1 MKETFK
7 AVVVRS
13 DGDETSYALE
23 DYQLGDQPVDEGDT
37 IVKLAYS
44 SMNYKDMLA
53 TQHQGGVIRSYPLI
67 PGIDASGEIVES
79 SHPEA
84 EIGQKV
90 INTCSQAGVNHN
102 GGYSQYLKVPYDWLV
117 TLPEG
122 LSEKEAMIYGTAGL
136 TAAYSVDSL
145 LKHGM
150 TVDQQP
156 EILVTGA
163 SGGVGSIALAILNRL
178 GFKNVTALIRK
189 DYQEE
194 LVKKLGA
201 AQVIWP
207 ADLGGNKPLNKRR
220 FDFVLDTVG
229 GQVAAQAMTFIREWG
244 SMTLCGNA
252 GGNQLETT
260 VLPLILRGVN
270 LLGINSQELDIH
282 YRQELWNKL
291 ATDWKVVDRLT
302 YDSVGL
308 DQIEETV
315 EALKTGKH
323 MGRTIIDLQDV

>member
-1 MKETFK
+1 
-7 AVVVRS
+7 
-13 DGDETSYALE
+13 
-23 DYQLGDQPVDEGDT
+23 
-37 IVKLAYS
+37 
-44 SMNYKDMLA
+44 MNYKDMLA

-90 INTCSQAGVNHN
+90 INTCSQAGVTHN
-102 GGYSQYLKVPYDWLV
+102 GGYSQYLKVPYEWLV

-163 SGGVGSIALAILNRL
+163 SGGVGSIALAILHKL
-178 GFKNVTALIRK
+178 GFKKISALIRK
-189 DYQEE
+189 DYQEQ
-194 LVKKLGA
+194 LVKSLGA
-201 AQVIWP
+201 NQVIWP
-207 ADLGGNKPLNKRR
+207 ADLEGNKPLNKRR

-270 LLGINSQELDIH
+270 LLGINSQEIDIH

-291 ATDWKVVDRLT
+291 ASDWKVVDVLT

-308 DQIEETV
+308 NQIEATV
-315 EALKTGKH
+315 EALKAGKH
-323 MGRTIIDLQDV
+323 MGRTIIDLQDF